1 RLRGT
6 SLRSS
11 RRPVALSAQPGHETQ
26 RSRRRDHYGALF
38 AAYDRRCRGSRLHHL
53 GRHPARHESWIAQ
66 RQEPA
71 SVADAHRR
79 SRRPHRVENTR
90 RQYRYY
96 DMPAPTP
103 LVQSRSIGN
112 LVVHAI
118 QAGGQRLDGGAM
130 FGVVPKPLWERR
142 ISADE
147 RNRIQLGM
155 RCLLIEHPSGLI
167 LIDSGAGNKEN
178 AKFHEIY
185 GVENAGANGRTAL
198 EDGLAQVG
206 VSQEQIAILIS
217 THLHFDHAGGN
228 TFVDDAGVVR
238 PTFPRARYLVQRGEY
253 EFATHTN
260 ERTAASYFDRNY
272 VPTLESGQ
280 LELLEGESEIVDGIG
295 VLVTPGHTPYHQ
307 SVVIR
312 SAGETAIFLG
322 DLVPT
327 HTHLPLPWIMGYDVE
342 PLVTLESKRGLLKRV
357 EQGDWTVIFEHDAVV
372 PWGRVQFDG
381 KAYSLRP
388 ESA

>member
-1 RLRGT
+1 M
-6 SLRSS
+6 
-11 RRPVALSAQPGHETQ
+11 A
-26 RSRRRDHYGALF
+26 
-38 AAYDRRCRGSRLHHL
+38 
-53 GRHPARHESWIAQ
+53 
-66 RQEPA
+66 
-71 SVADAHRR
+71 
-79 SRRPHRVENTR
+79 
-90 RQYRYY
+90 
-96 DMPAPTP
+96 APTP
-103 LVQSRSIGN
+103 LVQSRRIGD
-112 LVVHAI
+112 LQVHAI

-142 ISADE
+142 IQADE

-155 RCLLIEHPSGLI
+155 RCLLIEHPSGLV

-178 AKFHEIY
+178 SKFHDIY

-206 VSQEQIAILIS
+206 VTPDRIDLLVS

-228 TFVDDAGVVR
+228 TFVDEAGVVR
-238 PTFPRARYLVQRGEY
+238 PTFPRARYFVQRGEY
-253 EFATHTN
+253 EFATHPN

-295 VLVTPGHTPYHQ
+295 VVLTPGHTPYHQ
-307 SVVIR
+307 SIVIR

-322 DLVPT
+322 DVVPT
-327 HTHLPLPWIMGYDVE
+327 HAHLPLPWIMGYDVE

-357 EQGDWTVIFEHDAVV
+357 EQEDWTVVFEHDAVV

-388 ESA
+388 T